1 VKFHPL
7 TSLSIGAI
15 QAAPGQFMSHHEVS
29 AAMTEAKKM
38 AKKIP
43 GNSLFVDPRNPVAK
57 QERQAP

>member
-1 VKFHPL
+1 
-7 TSLSIGAI
+7 
-15 QAAPGQFMSHHEVS
+15 
-29 AAMTEAKKM
+29 MTEAKKM